1 VKWLIIANVTVY
13 LLDFFVSLI
22 MKEPVFQFLYLQ
34 PSAVVSH
41 FAIWQLVS
49 YMFLHSLASPWHL
62 IFNMLALWM
71 FGASVEQTW
80 GTDRFVRY
88 YFVCGIGGGI
98 TQVIVNLL
106 FGNPGQMVLGASGA
120 IYGLLL
126 AFGMLF
132 PNQEVLV
139 SFLFPIKAKYFVAIF
154 GAVAFLGSFRGD
166 SAVSN
171 LAHLG
176 GMLFGFLY
184 IRAAFGGRRRAVTT
198 RGSSSSFDLA
208 GMWRNYKIQRNKKKF
223 QVYMRQ
229 QELRD
234 RRDQRGEWKN

>member
-1 VKWLIIANVTVY
+1 
-13 LLDFFVSLI
+13 
-22 MKEPVFQFLYLQ
+22 
-34 PSAVVSH
+34 
-41 FAIWQLVS
+41 
-49 YMFLHSLASPWHL
+49 
-62 IFNMLALWM
+62 MLALWM

-88 YFVCGIGGGI
+88 YFVCGIGGGL
-98 TQVIVNLL
+98 TQLVVNLL
-106 FGNPGQMVLGASGA
+106 FGNPDQMVLGASGA
-120 IYGLLL
+120 IYGVLL

-154 GAVAFLGSFRGD
+154 GAVAFLGSFRSD

-176 GMLFGFLY
+176 GMIFGFIY
-184 IRAAFGGRRRAVTT
+184 IRTAFGSKRRATT
-198 RGSSSSFDLA
+198 RTSRSFDLA
-208 GMWRNYKIQRNKKKF
+208 GMWRNYRIQRNKKKF

-234 RRDQRGEWKN
+234 RRDPPTDWKN